1 MEMPIIDPGWY
12 AGLPP
17 EIRAIVGVA
26 IFVAALLAAIK
37 GYRGTPA
44 SSVQKTEEARIV
56 QGAFADVSPWRHIAE
71 TLDRMARA
79 SEESARD
86 LKRCAEGIEDLVS
99 IRNAEAAD
107 AQTAKIAEAVAKAM
121 IDAANARK

>member
-26 IFVAALLAAIK
+26 IFFAALWAAIK
-37 GYRGTPA
+37 GYRGTPPA
-44 SSVQKTEEARIV
+44 AVQKTEDVRII
-56 QGAFADVSPWRHIAE
+56 QGAFADVSPWRHIAD

-79 SEESARD
+79 SEESAKD
-86 LKRCAEGIEDLVS
+86 LKRCAEGIEDLVE

-107 AQTAKIAEAVAKAM
+107 TQTAKIARAVAEAM
-121 IDAANARK
+121 RDHPKK